1 VTIAGRP
8 SRSDVA
14 LASGALTTQAASAA
28 RTASRRRT
36 RADNATGWAFA
47 GPSVL
52 IVLGLSLIPM
62 AWALWLSMT
71 NSDLVSS
78 GQFIGLANYKALVR
92 DPLLKKAFVNTML
105 LAALYLPTALAAG
118 LVVAIMLN
126 RRIRGI
132 GFYRT
137 CFLVP
142 FIASTAAEGLLF
154 AFIFD
159 PDFGVVNSIFEKVG
173 LPTQGFL
180 TDPSQALLV
189 LAVVFFWTQF
199 GFNIVI
205 YLAALQDIPQEVF
218 EAAAIDGARR
228 WAIFH
233 SIILPTVRPVTVF
246 LLVWG
251 IIDTFQFFDL
261 VFTTTKGGPL
271 HSTITL
277 VYYIWQL
284 AFNFFTAGYG
294 AAVAYVLF
302 FASLFA
308 IITGL
313 IYARKRGM
321 AL

>member
-1 VTIAGRP
+1 MTVAGR
-8 SRSDVA
+8 RSGSGQA
-14 LASGALTTQAASAA
+14 LAPAALSAQAAEAA

-52 IVLGLSLIPM
+52 IVLGLSFIPM

-78 GQFIGLANYKALVR
+78 GHFIGLANYKALVR
-92 DPLLKKAFVNTML
+92 DPLLEKAFVNTML
-105 LAALYLPTALAAG
+105 LAALYLPTGLAAG

-126 RRIRGI
+126 RKIRGI

-173 LPTQGFL
+173 LPRQGFL
-180 TDPSQALLV
+180 TNPSEALLV
-189 LAVVFFWTQF
+189 LAIVYFWTQF

-218 EAAAIDGARR
+218 EAAAIDGARK
-228 WAIFH
+228 WAIFR

-277 VYYIWQL
+277 VYYVWQL

-308 IITGL
+308 IILGL
-313 IYARKRGM
+313 VYARKRGM